1 VSGNGQDR
9 VRPEAV
15 EGHVPDASSSSRGN
29 GQRGPKAPERPKYGP
44 PTTGGGR
51 MWGQARPVE
60 KSLHFFP
67 SLKRLLG
74 HLAPER
80 MILILVVLLAVVGIM
95 MNVLGPKILGMATDV
110 IFTGVLGKNLP
121 SGATKEQVIAASRAQ
136 GNNKYADMLERLNVI
151 PGQGIDFGLLGQY
164 LLLAL
169 GLYLVASLFL
179 WLQGYLLNGAVQRS
193 MYTLRS
199 QVEQKIH
206 RLPLS
211 YFDRQTRGE
220 LLSRVTNDIDNI
232 SQSLQQTLSQ
242 ALTSLL
248 TVIGVTVMMFV
259 ISPVLAVIA
268 LVTVPVSI
276 LVTAVIGKR
285 SQKLFVQQWKSTG
298 ELNGHIEE
306 AFTGQSLV
314 KVFGRQH
321 EVEAVFAER
330 NGVVYGASFGAQ
342 FISGLIMPTMF
353 FIGNLNY
360 VAIAVVGGL
369 RVASGTMNL
378 GDVQAFIQYTRMF
391 TQPLT
396 QLASMANL
404 LQSGVASA
412 ERVFEVLDEE
422 EQVPEEASSLNP
434 TCGRVAFEHIWF
446 SYDPAQ
452 PLISDLSL
460 VAEPGS
466 TVAIVGP
473 TGAGKTTLVNLIM
486 RFYELDR
493 GRITLDGVDIATVPR
508 AALRS
513 NIGMVLQDTWLFHGT
528 IRENIAYGRPTAT
541 EEEIHAAAE
550 ATYVDRFVHALPNGY
565 DTVLDEEASNLS
577 AGEKQLI
584 TIARAFLADPALLIL
599 DEATSSVDTRTEV
612 LVQRAMAALRSD
624 RTSFV
629 IAHRLSTIRDADVI
643 LVMEDG
649 KIVEQ
654 GTHYQLLEARG
665 HYFDLYNS
673 QFAAGRE
680 ELEDLQ
686 PTVAVGAGPARGP
699 RPF

>member
-1 VSGNGQDR
+1 MSGNGQDR
-9 VRPEAV
+9 LRSER
-15 EGHVPDASSSSRGN
+15 GIPDASASGN
-29 GQRGPKAPERPKYGP
+29 GQAAPKAPERPKYGP
-44 PTTGGGR
+44 PATGGGGR

-67 SLKRLLG
+67 SLKRLFG

-80 MILILVVLLAVVGIM
+80 LILALVVLLAVAGIV

-121 SGATKEQVIAASRAQ
+121 SGATKEQVVAALRAQ
-136 GNNKYADMLERLNVI
+136 GKNTFADMVERLNVI
-151 PGQGIDFGLLGQY
+151 PGHGIDFVLLEK
-164 LLLAL
+164 LLLVAL

-193 MYTLRS
+193 IYSLRS
-199 QVEQKIH
+199 QVEEKVN

-211 YFDRQTRGE
+211 YFDKQTRGE

-242 ALTSLL
+242 LLTSLL
-248 TVIGVTVMMFV
+248 TVIGVTVMMLV
-259 ISPVLAVIA
+259 VSPVLALIA
-268 LVTVPVSI
+268 LVTIPVSI
-276 LVTAVIGKR
+276 LVITVIGRR
-285 SQKLFVQQWKSTG
+285 SQRLFIQQWKSTG
-298 ELNGHIEE
+298 ELNGHVEE

-330 NGVVYGASFGAQ
+330 NHTLYSASFGAQ

-446 SYDPAQ
+446 SYDRDR
-452 PLISDLSL
+452 PLITDLSL

-486 RFYELDR
+486 RFYELDG

-565 DTVLDEEASNLS
+565 DTVLDEEASNIS

-654 GTHYQLLEARG
+654 GTHHELLDARG

-680 ELEDLQ
+680 ELEELR
-686 PTVAVGAGPARGP
+686 PAVPVGAGSARGP